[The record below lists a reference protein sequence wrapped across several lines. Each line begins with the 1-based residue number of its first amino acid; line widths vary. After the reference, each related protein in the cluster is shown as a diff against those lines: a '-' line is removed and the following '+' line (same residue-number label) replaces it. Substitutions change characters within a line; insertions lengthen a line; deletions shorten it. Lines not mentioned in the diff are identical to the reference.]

1 VVRFRVDPERSSVTA
16 VVRPQMGL
24 PALPATVD
32 GHVDLDPTA
41 IGAAEGGPGRAV
53 EPGELV
59 GVVQISLDGQPP
71 TEIDLALAAA
81 DTSAELSR
89 GGDDELVLRGQRS
102 APADAFGILGPPL
115 VNPTL
120 LLSWRLVLHPT

>member
-1 VVRFRVDPERSSVTA
+1 MTA
-16 VVRPQMGL
+16 VVRPRMGL
-24 PALPATVD
+24 PPLPATVE
-32 GHVDLDPTA
+32 GHVDLDA
-41 IGAAEGGPGRAV
+41 DRHRRDRGGAGRVV

-59 GVVQISLDGQPP
+59 GVVRLSLDGQPP

-120 LLSWRLVLHPT
+120 LLSWRLVLTPDEPA